1 MTATMRLAVALV
13 AVLLHAA
20 AVGGVVQGGDF
31 ELPRVSMQRQYR
43 PLYPWASSHTTALG
57 PYRKKDTQPACSEQR
72 QFLVCKG
79 NSCWVKVRVR
89 TSPGYTYRVQYA
101 VDEQVFKGC
110 VPEYCATLPET
121 GSPPLEC
128 LPCDKPHGLRIGDV
142 ERFADPVY
150 GVERCGVVPV
160 FNQFQVDFEA
170 TALETA
176 VTWFPKNISANP
188 RGNFKLDRVSVFMVC
203 GSELVPVDESLQDPR
218 AVCPPTPPPTP
229 APPSA
234 APTFS
239 PSAAPSVAPSAAP
252 TVAPTAPPVSS
263 PTQTPSAAP
272 ERAPSSPPSVPP
284 STPPEPA
291 AEPVRAPPSEQPS
304 GPPSDQPSGPLSP
317 QPSTTPSA
325 ASSVHPFTGTPL
337 PQPTKAPSAAPST
350 DAPSAPSA
358 EDPAPAPSSGGSASV
373 SALMAVMMCLASVAA
388 TVLVTV
394 LVMRYCCGNSD
405 AEDLKAVKADV
416 EMRENSPYGHSD
428 CESTARAD
436 GVSVSMYSMAA
447 DPPGVMGP
455 APTDGSVQGAAQ
467 TDGDSVS
474 LYSVHEDPRGVTVL
488 KPDAASLPPEADT
501 ESVADAASIA
511 GASEVRAAEAGAAA
525 PGDTEMDTEAR
536 SCVAPPSTPG
546 AESSPVAAADLDV
559 PAQSSRR
566 ESVAHRER
574 EPFFVDDDV

>member
-252 TVAPTAPPVSS
+252 TVAPTAPP
-263 PTQTPSAAP
+263 PTQTPTVGPTLQPSPPPPVAASATPSAAP
-272 ERAPSSPPSVPP
+272 TATS
-284 STPPEPA
+284 A
-291 AEPVRAPPSEQPS
+291 A
-304 GPPSDQPSGPLSP
+304 
-317 QPSTTPSA
+317 PSA
-325 ASSVHPFTGTPL
+325 ASAAPTTSPTAQLTAAPSASPL
-337 PQPTKAPSAAPST
+337 APPPTVGPAAGPSAAPLADRASPP
-350 DAPSAPSA
+350 ASSAMP
-358 EDPAPAPSSGGSASV
+358 GGTV
-373 SALMAVMMCLASVAA
+373 LLPLVLVGTVASVASLVAWCICSKKADEPPKLDGKIDMHSCSVPA
-388 TVLVTV
+388 TPSDHAPYGNESSGYGSEECNGCAEGRGCMEADATTAATESSLEIRTDGGENAGPASPQPAPEGVVTCIADGDYELSVCVLSVGDAAAGDTPA
-394 LVMRYCCGNSD
+394 SD
-405 AEDLKAVKADV
+405 AAADGAG
-416 EMRENSPYGHSD
+416 EYDWWDAAMGECHSD
-428 CESTARAD
+428 CFGAHA
-436 GVSVSMYSMAA
+436 VS
-447 DPPGVMGP
+447 
-455 APTDGSVQGAAQ
+455 GSA
-467 TDGDSVS
+467 
-474 LYSVHEDPRGVTVL
+474 L
-488 KPDAASLPPEADT
+488 
-501 ESVADAASIA
+501 
-511 GASEVRAAEAGAAA
+511 
-525 PGDTEMDTEAR
+525 
-536 SCVAPPSTPG
+536 
-546 AESSPVAAADLDV
+546 SSD
-559 PAQSSRR
+559 
-566 ESVAHRER
+566 E
-574 EPFFVDDDV
+574 